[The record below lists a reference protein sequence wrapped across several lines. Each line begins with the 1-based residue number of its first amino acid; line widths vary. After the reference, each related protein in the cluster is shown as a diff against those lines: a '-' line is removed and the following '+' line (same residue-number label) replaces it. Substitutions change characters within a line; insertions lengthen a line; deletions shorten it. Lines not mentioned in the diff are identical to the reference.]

1 MWYNVKA
8 LAIGK
13 PHKCQVTGNTL
24 SQKPRK
30 ESVVRVSEGKQAKRK
45 NRIEKQKLNKKNV
58 RIENQKTASPRVEP
72 RVVHLHL
79 VETP

>member
-30 ESVVRVSEGKQAKRK
+30 ESVVRVSKGKQAKRK
-45 NRIEKQKLNKKNV
+45 NRIEKQKLNTKKCTNWKSKDCFAGS
-58 RIENQKTASPRVEP
+58 RT
-72 RVVHLHL
+72 
-79 VETP
+79 